1 MTSWRYNFLLHLLLP
16 FVYLRLLWRGRTT
29 PAYAQNIEQ
38 RFGGH
43 KKLPQGG
50 IVIHAVSLG
59 ETLASQPLVNA
70 LLTQY
75 PNLPLI
81 ITNTTAT
88 GAERARAL
96 WGDKVHQCYLPY
108 DYSWAMRRFL
118 EHSRPKLIIVMETEL
133 WPNLIDQAKQ
143 LTIPVMLANGRLSA
157 KSATGYGKIPSLV
170 TPMLQALTVLAAQ
183 DQDTAQRFQ
192 DLGASE
198 NSIQVTGSL
207 KFDLTIPDDLT
218 LRADELKQQWQ
229 LQTRPIW
236 VAASTHE
243 GEDEIVL
250 TAFQHIQQQFNNAL
264 LILVPRHPE
273 RFDKVAD
280 VIVKQGFSIARRSQ
294 QQAITPEVSVF
305 LGDSMGELLLWFA
318 LADVAFV
325 GGSLVNV
332 GGHNPLEPAAL
343 AVPIVTGQT
352 MFNFKQITEIL
363 LQAGALQ
370 QGHDATE
377 LAKIVCEWL
386 ANPEQKQKD
395 GQAGLAVVNAN
406 KGALKKHL
414 AIVEEILKN
423 AKH

>member
-157 KSATGYGKIPSLV
+157 KSAAGYGKILSLV

-280 VIVKQGFSIARRSQ
+280 LIAKQGLSIARRSQ
-294 QQAITPEVSVF
+294 QQAITTEVSVF

-343 AVPIVTGQT
+343 AVPIVTGMT
-352 MFNFKQITEIL
+352 MFNFKQITDIL

-370 QGHDATE
+370 QAANSQE
-377 LAKIVCEWL
+377 LAGVVCDWL
-386 ANPEQKQKD
+386 NNPEQKQQA
-395 GQAGLAVVNAN
+395 GQAALQVVNAN
-406 KGALKKHL
+406 KGALAKHL
-414 AIVEEILKN
+414 AIVEGLLG
-423 AKH
+423 

>member
-16 FVYLRLLWRGRTT
+16 FVYLRLLWRGKKT

-70 LLTQY
+70 LLKTY
-75 PNLPLI
+75 PNLPII

-96 WGDKVHQCYLPY
+96 WGDKVTQCYLPY

-118 EHSRPKLIIVMETEL
+118 QHSRPKLIIVMETEL
-133 WPNLIDQAKQ
+133 WPNLIDQAKHLQ
-143 LTIPVMLANGRLSA
+143 IPVMLANGRLSE
-157 KSATGYGKIPSLV
+157 KSAAGYGKISSLV

-183 DQDTAQRFQ
+183 DQETAQRFK
-192 DLGASE
+192 DLGAPE
-198 NSIQVTGSL
+198 NSIHVTGSL
-207 KFDLTIPDDLT
+207 KFDLTLPEDLMQG
-218 LRADELKQQWQ
+218 AEHLKQQWQ

-243 GEDEIVL
+243 GEDEIIL
-250 TAFQHIQQQFNNAL
+250 AAFKQIQQQFNEAL

-280 VIVKQGFSIARRSQ
+280 LMAKQGFSLARRSQ
-294 QQAITPEVSVF
+294 QQAISPQVSVF

-318 LADVAFV
+318 LADVAFI

-343 AVPIVTGQT
+343 AVPIVTGNT
-352 MFNFKQITEIL
+352 MFNFKQITDIL
-363 LQAGALQ
+363 REAGALK
-370 QGHDATE
+370 QGDTAEE

-386 ANPEQKQKD
+386 KNPKQKQQA
-395 GQAGLAVVNAN
+395 GQAGLQVVNAN
-406 KGALKKHL
+406 KGALDKHL
-414 AIVEEILKN
+414 AIINDLLKN
-423 AKH
+423 TLT

>member
-29 PAYAQNIEQ
+29 PTYAQNIEQ

-143 LTIPVMLANGRLSA
+143 LTIPVVLANGRLSA

-229 LQTRPIW
+229 LHTRPIW

-250 TAFQHIQQQFNNAL
+250 TAFKQIQQQFNNAL

-280 VIVKQGFSIARRSQ
+280 LIAKQGLSIARRSQ

-343 AVPIVTGQT
+343 AVPIVTGKT
-352 MFNFKQITEIL
+352 MFNFKQITDIL

-370 QGHDATE
+370 QGQDAVE

-414 AIVEEILKN
+414 AIVEGVLALK
-423 AKH
+423 K

>member
-157 KSATGYGKIPSLV
+157 KSAAGYGKILSLV

-250 TAFQHIQQQFNNAL
+250 TAFKQIKQQFNNAL

-280 VIVKQGFSIARRSQ
+280 LIAKQGLSIARRSQ
-294 QQAITPEVSVF
+294 QQAITTEVSVF

-325 GGSLVNV
+325 GGSLVSV

-343 AVPIVTGQT
+343 AVPIVTGMT
-352 MFNFKQITEIL
+352 MFNFKQITDIL

-370 QGHDATE
+370 QAANSQE
-377 LAKIVCEWL
+377 LAGVVCAWL
-386 ANPEQKQKD
+386 NNPEQKQQA
-395 GQAGLAVVNAN
+395 GQAALQVVNAN
-406 KGALKKHL
+406 KGALAKHL
-414 AIVEEILKN
+414 AIVEGLLG
-423 AKH
+423 

>member
-218 LRADELKQQWQ
+218 LRADELKQQWL

-250 TAFQHIQQQFNNAL
+250 TAFKQIQQQFKNAL

-273 RFDKVAD
+273 RFDKVAEL
-280 VIVKQGFSIARRSQ
+280 IAKQGFSLARRSQ
-294 QQAITPEVSVF
+294 QQAVTPDIEVF
-305 LGDSMGELLLWFA
+305 LADSMGELLLWLA
-318 LADVAFV
+318 VADVAFV

-343 AVPIVTGQT
+343 AVPIVTGMT
-352 MFNFKQITEIL
+352 MFNFKQITDIL
-363 LQAGALQ
+363 LQAGALKQ
-370 QGHDATE
+370 AANSQE
-377 LAKIVCEWL
+377 LAGVVCDWL
-386 ANPEQKQKD
+386 NNPEQKQQA
-395 GQAGLAVVNAN
+395 GQAALQVVNAN
-406 KGALKKHL
+406 KGALAKHL
-414 AIVEEILKN
+414 AIVEGLLG
-423 AKH
+423 

>member
-16 FVYLRLLWRGRTT
+16 FVYLRLLWRGRST
-29 PAYAQNIEQ
+29 PVYAQNIEQ

-50 IVIHAVSLG
+50 IIIHAVSLG

-118 EHSRPKLIIVMETEL
+118 QSSQPKLIIVMETEL

-143 LTIPVMLANGRLSA
+143 LDIPVMLANGRLSA
-157 KSATGYGKIPSLV
+157 KSAAGYGKIPSLV

-229 LQTRPIW
+229 LQKRPIW

-273 RFDKVAD
+273 RFDKVAEL
-280 VIVKQGFSIARRSQ
+280 IAKQSFSLARRSQ
-294 QQAITPEVSVF
+294 QQAVSPEVSVF

-343 AVPIVTGQT
+343 AVPIVTGKT
-352 MFNFKQITEIL
+352 MFNFKQITDIL

-370 QGHDATE
+370 QGQDAEE

-406 KGALKKHL
+406 KGALNKHL

>member
-157 KSATGYGKIPSLV
+157 KSAAGYGKILSLV

-183 DQDTAQRFQ
+183 DQDTAQRF
-192 DLGASE
+192 
-198 NSIQVTGSL
+198 QVTGSL

-218 LRADELKQQWQ
+218 LRADELKQQWL

-250 TAFQHIQQQFNNAL
+250 TAFKQIKQQFNNAL

-280 VIVKQGFSIARRSQ
+280 LIAKQGLSIARRSQ
-294 QQAITPEVSVF
+294 QQAITTEVSVF

-325 GGSLVNV
+325 GGSLVSV

-343 AVPIVTGQT
+343 AVPIVTGMT
-352 MFNFKQITEIL
+352 MFNFKQITDIL

-370 QGHDATE
+370 QAANSQE
-377 LAKIVCEWL
+377 LAGVVCDWL
-386 ANPEQKQKD
+386 NNPEQKQQA
-395 GQAGLAVVNAN
+395 GQAALQVVNAN
-406 KGALKKHL
+406 KGALAKHL
-414 AIVEEILKN
+414 AIVEGLLG
-423 AKH
+423 

>member
-157 KSATGYGKIPSLV
+157 KSAAGYGKILSLV

-218 LRADELKQQWQ
+218 LRADELKQQWL

-250 TAFQHIQQQFNNAL
+250 TAFKQIKQQFNNAL

-280 VIVKQGFSIARRSQ
+280 LIAKQGLSIARRSQ
-294 QQAITPEVSVF
+294 QQAITTEVSVF

-325 GGSLVNV
+325 GGSLVSV

-343 AVPIVTGQT
+343 AVPIVTGMT
-352 MFNFKQITEIL
+352 MFNFKQITDIL

-370 QGHDATE
+370 QAANSQE
-377 LAKIVCEWL
+377 LAGVVCDWL
-386 ANPEQKQKD
+386 NNPEQKQQA
-395 GQAGLAVVNAN
+395 GQAALQVVNAN
-406 KGALKKHL
+406 KGALAKHL
-414 AIVEEILKN
+414 AIVEGLLG
-423 AKH
+423 

>member
-29 PAYAQNIEQ
+29 PTYAQNIEQ

-88 GAERARAL
+88 GAERTRAL

-192 DLGASE
+192 DLGTPEST
-198 NSIQVTGSL
+198 IQVTGSL

-250 TAFQHIQQQFNNAL
+250 TAFKQIQQQFNNAL

-280 VIVKQGFSIARRSQ
+280 LVAKQSFSIARRSQ

-343 AVPIVTGQT
+343 AVPIVTGMT
-352 MFNFKQITEIL
+352 MFNFKQITDIL

-370 QGHDATE
+370 QGDSAE
-377 LAKIVCEWL
+377 ALANMVCHWL

-406 KGALKKHL
+406 KGALQKHL
-414 AIVEEILKN
+414 AIVEGVLALK
-423 AKH
+423 K

>member
-1 MTSWRYNFLLHLLLP
+1 MTSWRYNLLLHLLLP
-16 FVYLRLLWRGRTT
+16 FVYLRLLWRGKKT

-50 IVIHAVSLG
+50 IIIHAVSLG

-70 LLTQY
+70 LLKAY
-75 PNLPLI
+75 PDLPII

-96 WGDKVHQCYLPY
+96 WGDKVTQCYLPY

-118 EHSRPKLIIVMETEL
+118 GHSQPKLIIVMETEL

-157 KSATGYGKIPSLV
+157 KSAAGYGKIPSLV

-207 KFDLTIPDDLT
+207 KFDLTIPDDLSQ
-218 LRADELKQQWQ
+218 RASLLKQQWQ
-229 LQTRPIW
+229 LPARPIW

-250 TAFQHIQQQFNNAL
+250 AAFKQIQQQFTNAL

-273 RFDKVAD
+273 RFDKVAEL
-280 VIVKQGFSIARRSQ
+280 IAKQGFSLARRSLKQ
-294 QQAITPEVSVF
+294 DIQPDVSVF

-325 GGSLVNV
+325 GGSLVKV

-343 AVPIVTGQT
+343 AVPIVTGST
-352 MFNFKQITEIL
+352 MFNFTQITDIL

-370 QGHDATE
+370 QGDSAEE
-377 LAKIVCEWL
+377 LTKVVCDWL
-386 ANPEQKQKD
+386 ANPQQKQQA

-406 KGALKKHL
+406 KGALNKHL
-414 AIVEEILKN
+414 AIVGQLIIEK
-423 AKH
+423 K

>member
-157 KSATGYGKIPSLV
+157 KSAAGYGKILSLV

-192 DLGASE
+192 DLGTPEST
-198 NSIQVTGSL
+198 IQVTGSL

-218 LRADELKQQWQ
+218 LRADELKQQWL

-250 TAFQHIQQQFNNAL
+250 TAFKQIQQQFNNAL

-280 VIVKQGFSIARRSQ
+280 LIVKQGLSIARRSQ
-294 QQAITPEVSVF
+294 QQAITTEVSVF

-325 GGSLVNV
+325 GGSLVSV

-343 AVPIVTGQT
+343 AVPIVTGMT
-352 MFNFKQITEIL
+352 MFNFKQITDIL

-370 QGHDATE
+370 QAANSQE
-377 LAKIVCEWL
+377 LAGVVCDWL
-386 ANPEQKQKD
+386 NNPEQKQQA
-395 GQAGLAVVNAN
+395 GQAALQVVNAN
-406 KGALKKHL
+406 KGALAKHL
-414 AIVEEILKN
+414 AIVEGLLG
-423 AKH
+423 

>member
-157 KSATGYGKIPSLV
+157 KSAAGYGKILSLV

-192 DLGASE
+192 DLGTPEST
-198 NSIQVTGSL
+198 IQVTGSL

-218 LRADELKQQWQ
+218 LRADELKQQWL

-250 TAFQHIQQQFNNAL
+250 TAFKQIKQQFNNAL

-294 QQAITPEVSVF
+294 QQAITTEVSVF

-325 GGSLVNV
+325 GGSLVSV

-343 AVPIVTGQT
+343 AVPIVTGMT
-352 MFNFKQITEIL
+352 MFNFKQITDIL

-370 QGHDATE
+370 QAANSQE
-377 LAKIVCEWL
+377 LAGVVCDWL
-386 ANPEQKQKD
+386 NNPEQKQQA
-395 GQAGLAVVNAN
+395 GQAALQVVNAN
-406 KGALKKHL
+406 KGALAKHL
-414 AIVEEILKN
+414 AIVEGLLG
-423 AKH
+423 

>member
-157 KSATGYGKIPSLV
+157 KSAAGYGKILSLV

-192 DLGASE
+192 DLGTPEST
-198 NSIQVTGSL
+198 IQVTGSL

-250 TAFQHIQQQFNNAL
+250 TAFKQIKQQFNNAL

-280 VIVKQGFSIARRSQ
+280 LIAKQGLSIARRSQ
-294 QQAITPEVSVF
+294 QQAITTEVSVF

-325 GGSLVNV
+325 GGSLVSV

-343 AVPIVTGQT
+343 AVPIVTGMT
-352 MFNFKQITEIL
+352 MFNFKQITDIL

-370 QGHDATE
+370 QAANSQE
-377 LAKIVCEWL
+377 LAGVVCDWL
-386 ANPEQKQKD
+386 NNPEQKQQA
-395 GQAGLAVVNAN
+395 GQAALQVVNAN
-406 KGALKKHL
+406 KGALAKHL
-414 AIVEEILKN
+414 AIVEGLLG
-423 AKH
+423 

>member
-218 LRADELKQQWQ
+218 LRADELKQQWL

-250 TAFQHIQQQFNNAL
+250 TAFKQIKQQFNNAL

-280 VIVKQGFSIARRSQ
+280 LIAKQGLSIARRSQ
-294 QQAITPEVSVF
+294 QQAITTEVSVF

-325 GGSLVNV
+325 GGSLVSV

-343 AVPIVTGQT
+343 AVPIVTGMT

-363 LQAGALQ
+363 LQAGALKQ
-370 QGHDATE
+370 AANSQE
-377 LAKIVCEWL
+377 LAGVVCDWL
-386 ANPEQKQKD
+386 NNPEQKQQA
-395 GQAGLAVVNAN
+395 GQAALQVVNAN
-406 KGALKKHL
+406 KGALAKHL
-414 AIVEEILKN
+414 AIVEGLLG
-423 AKH
+423 

>member
-157 KSATGYGKIPSLV
+157 KSAAGYGKILSLV

-250 TAFQHIQQQFNNAL
+250 TAFKQIKQQFNNAL

-280 VIVKQGFSIARRSQ
+280 LIAKQGLSIARRSQ
-294 QQAITPEVSVF
+294 QQAITTEVSVF

-325 GGSLVNV
+325 GGSLVSV

-343 AVPIVTGQT
+343 AVPIVTGMT
-352 MFNFKQITEIL
+352 MFNFKQITDIL

-370 QGHDATE
+370 QAANSQE
-377 LAKIVCEWL
+377 LAGVVCDWL
-386 ANPEQKQKD
+386 NNPEQKQQA
-395 GQAGLAVVNAN
+395 GQAALQVVNAN
-406 KGALKKHL
+406 KGALAKHL
-414 AIVEEILKN
+414 AIVEGLLG
-423 AKH
+423 

>member
-43 KKLPQGG
+43 QKLPQGG
-50 IVIHAVSLG
+50 IIIHAVSLG

-75 PNLPLI
+75 PHLPLI

-218 LRADELKQQWQ
+218 LRAEELKQQWQ
-229 LQTRPIW
+229 LHTRPIW

-250 TAFQHIQQQFNNAL
+250 TAFKQIQQQFNNAL

-280 VIVKQGFSIARRSQ
+280 VIAKQGFSIARRSQ
-294 QQAITPEVSVF
+294 QQAITSEVSVF

-343 AVPIVTGQT
+343 AVPIVTGMT
-352 MFNFKQITEIL
+352 MFNFKQITDIL

-370 QGHDATE
+370 QAHDATE